1 MFKSRRIATKAV
13 FIIVLSFIFN
23 GCQTTTHN
31 HAAEINNNT
40 KKPLPEYET
49 IRIHSVSNDK
59 FSLLRLGLSENACRD
74 LKVNQTFSAGFSELR
89 CLQGPEEILN
99 SELLRLMIKYSI
111 KKRLQYREGIYEIH

>member
-1 MFKSRRIATKAV
+1 MFKSRRLTTKSA

-23 GCQTTTHN
+23 GCQATTNTH
-31 HAAEINNNT
+31 AVVINDNT
-40 KKPLPEYET
+40 KKQLIKYE
-49 IRIHSVSNDK
+49 IVRIHSVSNDQ
-59 FSLLRLGLSENACRD
+59 FSLLRLGLAENACRD
-74 LKVNQTFSAGFSELR
+74 LKVNQTFSAGVSELR